1 MAQLKTSSIT
11 PMPCVSFEWK
21 GSGGLKACPGT
32 TEEDS
37 RVNLELCNTILLDAD
52 IKILYGVYQVE
63 GAGQVTLYKTK
74 GRKHIS
80 NIMCSSR
87 KPSAYQKQE
96 SNGNVPTKVQKVDL
110 QTEVDRDQAIVVALH
125 YLRAKKVSDV
135 TLRKLKP
142 LLKRYCVSCMK
153 DSAKDDLL
161 RSLGRVLF
169 ERKVVTRNESE
180 VITHSNLKSVI

>member
-11 PMPCVSFEWK
+11 PMPCASFEWK

-87 KPSAYQKQE
+87 KSSAYQQQCSKDSSRKRACKGKAE
-96 SNGNVPTKVQKVDL
+96 EPNGNVPTKVQKVDL
-110 QTEVDRDQAIVVALH
+110 QTE
-125 YLRAKKVSDV
+125 AKNQK
-135 TLRKLKP
+135 K
-142 LLKRYCVSCMK
+142 
-153 DSAKDDLL
+153 
-161 RSLGRVLF
+161 
-169 ERKVVTRNESE
+169 
-180 VITHSNLKSVI
+180 

>member
-1 MAQLKTSSIT
+1 MAQLKTSSII
-11 PMPCVSFEWK
+11 PMPCASFEWK
-21 GSGGLKACPGT
+21 GSGGLKAGPGT

-87 KPSAYQKQE
+87 KPSAYQQQCSKDSSRKRACKGKAE
-96 SNGNVPTKVQKVDL
+96 EPNGNVPTKVQKVDL
-110 QTEVDRDQAIVVALH
+110 QTEVTVILPVKYCCNIIYH
-125 YLRAKKVSDV
+125 Y
-135 TLRKLKP
+135 
-142 LLKRYCVSCMK
+142 
-153 DSAKDDLL
+153 
-161 RSLGRVLF
+161 RSLLGLIFIRLQVHIFSCLNF
-169 ERKVVTRNESE
+169 CYTPVQF
-180 VITHSNLKSVI
+180 